1 MGEVLTWGDNSDR
14 ISADDELGRVEVDL
28 FGELAP
34 LCFPNS
40 RA

>member
-1 MGEVLTWGDNSDR
+1 MGEALTQGDYSDR

-34 LCFPNS
+34 LCFLNR